1 MELDLRLL
9 RYFTAVADDLHFGRA
24 ARHLHISQP
33 ALSVQI
39 RKLEHMCGVE
49 LFRRTSRHV
58 ELTAAG
64 EAVLVEAR
72 KTLAAADRTI
82 AVARSAARGK
92 ASRLTVGFVANAA
105 AELTP
110 AILEEFGRRHP
121 HVDVQ
126 MRQFAF
132 PDPLAGL
139 GDGDVDV
146 AFVRPP
152 LRSDPAI
159 KSAPLLDEERVLILS
174 ERHPLAQ
181 YPAVTVEMVLDE
193 PFVARRAPDEWRDF
207 WLGVEHRDGHAV
219 RIGAEVSTV
228 DECLE
233 AVLTGRGIAFT
244 QSSSQ
249 RYYARPGLAF
259 VPVSGLSG
267 STVAIAWRQDDST
280 PLVHEFVSAA
290 HSVRRSHDGVP
301 APLPARWGRQ
311 TA

>member
-1 MELDLRLL
+1 
-9 RYFTAVADDLHFGRA
+9 
-24 ARHLHISQP
+24 
-33 ALSVQI
+33 
-39 RKLEHMCGVE
+39 MC
-49 LFRRTSRHV
+49 RRTSRHAK
-58 ELTAAG
+58 LTAAG
-64 EAVLVEAR
+64 EALLVEAR
-72 KTLAAADRTI
+72 KTPAAADRTI
-82 AVARSAARGK
+82 AVALSAARGK

-110 AILEEFGRRHP
+110 AILEEFGRWHP

-126 MRQFAF
+126 MRQFPF
-132 PDPLAGL
+132 SDPLAGL
-139 GDGDVDV
+139 GTKTSTC
-146 AFVRPP
+146 VRP
-152 LRSDPAI
+152 S
-159 KSAPLLDEERVLILS
+159 SAAVGPGHQERPLLDKERVLILS
-174 ERHPLAQ
+174 ERHPPAQ

-207 WLGVEHRDGHAV
+207 WLGVDHRDGHAV

-233 AVLTGRGIAFT
+233 AVLTVRGIAFT

-249 RYYARPGLAF
+249 RFYARPGLAF

-267 STVAIAWRQDDST
+267 STVAIVWRQDDST

-290 HSVRRSHDGVP
+290 HSVRRSHGGVL
-301 APLPARWGRQ
+301 APLPARQGRQ